1 MIFREVRIPS
11 PVVACLTENNMA
23 RLLTAQ
29 TIAVLHHI
37 FKYIFIA
44 DLGLLVMKSNFVACL
59 VQTNIGHDGGN
70 DHIILELS
78 DLFEIFTTHIEDQV
92 SIDHISIF
100 IYCQATVCVS
110 VISESY
116 IQPFFFYKCRSP
128 SIWVDPQSR
137 LMLVPSGS
145 LLIT

>member
-1 MIFREVRIPS
+1 
-11 PVVACLTENNMA
+11 MA

-100 IYCQATVCVS
+100 IYCQAAVCVS

-116 IQPFFFYKCRSP
+116 IQSFFFYKCLQSLDMGG
-128 SIWVDPQSR
+128 SAVTVD
-137 LMLVPSGS
+137 VGS
-145 LLIT
+145 VRFVFDSSNGTVGKYF